1 MARLLEVKGLTKR
14 FGGVVAV
21 DDLSFY
27 VEEGEILGLMGPNG
41 AGKTT
46 AFNLIMGDYKPDA
59 GEVLFKGKNIGRLQT
74 HERVKLGIARTY
86 QVPRPYHD
94 LPIIEDIRISTVPD
108 SITKCLRGQK
118 QEIEEV
124 TQIGVSVGLKDRL
137 LKYPAELSLG
147 DLRRVELAKAIALN
161 PQVIMLDEIFAGLT
175 VHEITEISTLLLE
188 KRKAGLVF
196 VVVSHDLKAL
206 APLVDRAVVIQFG
219 HLIAEGS
226 YEEIAHDEKV
236 KKAYFGM

>member
-1 MARLLEVKGLTKR
+1 MTKLLEVKGLTKR

-21 DDLSFY
+21 NDLSFC
-27 VEEGEILGLMGPNG
+27 VEEGEVLGLMGPNG

-46 AFNLIMGDYKPDA
+46 VFNMIMGDYKQDV
-59 GEVLFKGKNIGRLQT
+59 GEILFRGKSIDRLQT
-74 HERVKLGIARTY
+74 YERVQLGIARTY

-94 LPIIEDIRISTVPD
+94 LPVIEDIRISTVPD

-118 QEIEEV
+118 QELAEV
-124 TQIGVSVGLKDRL
+124 TQIGVSVGLKERL
-137 LKYPAELSLG
+137 LKYPAELSMG

-161 PQVIMLDEIFAGLT
+161 PQLIMLDEIFAGLT
-175 VHEITEISTLLLE
+175 AHEVTEISTVLLA
-188 KRKAGLVF
+188 KRKAGLAF

-226 YEEIAHDEKV
+226 YAEIAHNEKV

>member
-14 FGGVVAV
+14 FGGLVAV
-21 DDLSFY
+21 DDLSFC

-59 GEVLFKGKNIGRLQT
+59 GEISFKGKNIGRLQT
-74 HERVKLGIARTY
+74 HQRVKLGIARTY

-94 LPIIEDIRISTVPD
+94 LSVIEDIRISTVPD

-118 QEIEEV
+118 EEIEEV
-124 TQIGVSVGLKDRL
+124 RQIGESVGLKDRL
-137 LKYPAELSLG
+137 LKYPYELSLG
-147 DLRRVELAKAIALN
+147 DLRRVELAKAIATN
-161 PQVIMLDEIFAGLT
+161 PRIIMLDEIFAGLT
-175 VHEITEISTLLLE
+175 VHEITEISTLLLK
-188 KRKAGLVF
+188 KREAGLVF
-196 VVVSHDLKAL
+196 IVVSHDLKAL

-236 KKAYFGM
+236 KKAYFGI

>member
-1 MARLLEVKGLTKR
+1 MARLLEVKGLTKK

-21 DDLSFY
+21 NDLSFY

-46 AFNLIMGDYKPDA
+46 TFNLIMGDYKPDV
-59 GEVLFKGKNIGRLQT
+59 GEILFRGESINRLET
-74 HERVKLGIARTY
+74 YKRVKLGIARTY
-86 QVPRPYHD
+86 QVPRPYPD
-94 LPIIEDIRISTVPD
+94 LPIIEDIRISTIPD

-118 QEIEEV
+118 QELEEV

-137 LKYPAELSLG
+137 LKYPGELSLG

-161 PQVIMLDEIFAGLT
+161 PRIIMLDEIFAGLT
-175 VHEITEISTLLLE
+175 VHEITEISALLVE

-196 VVVSHDLKAL
+196 IVVSHDLKAL

-219 HLIAEGS
+219 HLIAEGT
-226 YEEIAHDEKV
+226 YNEIAHNEKV

>member
-1 MARLLEVKGLTKR
+1 MARLLEVKGLTKK

-21 DDLSFY
+21 NDLSFY

-46 AFNLIMGDYKPDA
+46 TFNLIMGDYKPDV
-59 GEVLFKGKNIGRLQT
+59 GEILFRGESINRLET
-74 HERVKLGIARTY
+74 YKRVKLGIARTY
-86 QVPRPYHD
+86 QVPRPYPD

-118 QEIEEV
+118 QELEEV
-124 TQIGVSVGLKDRL
+124 TQIGASVGLKDRL
-137 LKYPAELSLG
+137 LKYPGELSLG

-161 PQVIMLDEIFAGLT
+161 PRIIMLDEIFAGLT
-175 VHEITEISTLLLE
+175 VHEITEISALLVE

-196 VVVSHDLKAL
+196 IVVSHDLKAL
-206 APLVDRAVVIQFG
+206 APLVDRAAVIQFG
-219 HLIAEGS
+219 HLIAEGT
-226 YEEIAHDEKV
+226 YNEIAHNEKV

>member
-1 MARLLEVKGLTKR
+1 MTRLLEVKGLTKK

-46 AFNLIMGDYKPDA
+46 TFNLIMGDYKPDA
-59 GEVLFKGKNIGRLQT
+59 GEISFKGKNIGRLQT
-74 HERVKLGIARTY
+74 HQRVKLGIARTY

-94 LPIIEDIRISTVPD
+94 LPVIEDIRISSVPD
-108 SITKCLRGQK
+108 SITKCLGGQK
-118 QEIEEV
+118 EEIEEAR
-124 TQIGVSVGLKDRL
+124 QIGESVGLKDRL
-137 LKYPAELSLG
+137 MKYPYELSLG
-147 DLRRVELAKAIALN
+147 DLRRVELAKAVATN
-161 PQVIMLDEIFAGLT
+161 PRIIMLDEIFAGLT
-175 VHEITEISTLLLE
+175 VHEITEISELLLK
-188 KRKAGLVF
+188 KREAGLVF
-196 VVVSHDLKAL
+196 IVVSHDLKAL

-226 YEEIAHDEKV
+226 YEEIAHDGKV

>member
-27 VEEGEILGLMGPNG
+27 IEEGEILGLMGPNG

-59 GEVLFKGKNIGRLQT
+59 GEISFKGKNIGRLQT
-74 HERVKLGIARTY
+74 HQRVKLGIARTY

-94 LPIIEDIRISTVPD
+94 LPVIEDIRISSVPD

-118 QEIEEV
+118 GELEEAR
-124 TQIGVSVGLKDRL
+124 QIGESVGLKDRL
-137 LKYPAELSLG
+137 MKYPYELSLG
-147 DLRRVELAKAIALN
+147 DLRRVELAKAVATN
-161 PQVIMLDEIFAGLT
+161 PRIIMLDEIFAGLT
-175 VHEITEISTLLLE
+175 VHEITEISGLLLE

-196 VVVSHDLKAL
+196 IVVSHDLKAL

>member
-1 MARLLEVKGLTKR
+1 MARLLEVKRLTKR

-27 VEEGEILGLMGPNG
+27 IEEGEILGLMGPNG

-59 GEVLFKGKNIGRLQT
+59 GEISFKGKNIGRLQT
-74 HERVKLGIARTY
+74 HQRVKLGIARTY

-94 LPIIEDIRISTVPD
+94 LPVIEDIRISSVPD

-118 QEIEEV
+118 GELEEAR
-124 TQIGVSVGLKDRL
+124 QIGESVGLKDRL
-137 LKYPAELSLG
+137 MKYPYELSLG
-147 DLRRVELAKAIALN
+147 DLRRVELAKAVATN
-161 PQVIMLDEIFAGLT
+161 PRIIMLDEIFAGLT
-175 VHEITEISTLLLE
+175 VHEITEISGLLLE

-196 VVVSHDLKAL
+196 IVVSHDLKAL

-226 YEEIAHDEKV
+226 YEEIAHDGKV

>member
-46 AFNLIMGDYKPDA
+46 TFNLIMGDYKPDA
-59 GEVLFKGKNIGRLQT
+59 GEIFFQGQNIGRLQT
-74 HERVKLGIARTY
+74 YQRVKLGIARTY

-94 LPIIEDIRISTVPD
+94 LPVIEDIRISSVPD
-108 SITKCLRGQK
+108 SITKCLRVQK
-118 QEIEEV
+118 EEIEEAR
-124 TQIGVSVGLKDRL
+124 QIGESVGLKDRL
-137 LKYPAELSLG
+137 MKYPYELSLG
-147 DLRRVELAKAIALN
+147 DLRRVELAKAVATN
-161 PQVIMLDEIFAGLT
+161 PRIIMLDEIFAGLT
-175 VHEITEISTLLLE
+175 VHEITEISELLLE
-188 KRKAGLVF
+188 KREAGLVF
-196 VVVSHDLKAL
+196 IVVSHDLKAL

-226 YEEIAHDEKV
+226 YEKVAHDEKV